1 MAIASLLLGILSL
14 LGVCLALVPLLN
26 VVNCIM
32 LPLALFG
39 LILGIAAWMK
49 QSDEEERDKAA
60 MIGIV
65 LNSLALLVGIVRM
78 LASLLTTGGI
88 L

>member
-1 MAIASLLLGILSL
+1 MAIASLLLGILAL